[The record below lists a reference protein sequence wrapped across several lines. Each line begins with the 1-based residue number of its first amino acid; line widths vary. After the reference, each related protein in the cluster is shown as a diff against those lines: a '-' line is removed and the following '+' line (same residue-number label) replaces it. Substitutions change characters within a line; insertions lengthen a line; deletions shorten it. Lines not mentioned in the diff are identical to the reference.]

1 MRIVHA
7 QVFWFWRGSSP
18 GGRTRCCALYPLQTP
33 GQRRTSP
40 PRLAT
45 DPDPVHDRAYPPRRR
60 REEVGCQRL
69 CAKTATRPRPTQRQ
83 APPAHASAGC
93 EGSGTE
99 GMRSMTLST
108 GERASACDSG
118 RVKDRKSTT
127 AVAISAKPN
136 PAPGSFAAPKGMP
149 AAAAGGRERNQ
160 TSNGLYAGKLWEERE
175 DQCFHR
181 EPTSSAV
188 RRAHKCLRERERER
202 ESALFKRLS
211 L

>member
-1 MRIVHA
+1 
-7 QVFWFWRGSSP
+7 
-18 GGRTRCCALYPLQTP
+18 
-33 GQRRTSP
+33 
-40 PRLAT
+40 
-45 DPDPVHDRAYPPRRR
+45 
-60 REEVGCQRL
+60 
-69 CAKTATRPRPTQRQ
+69 
-83 APPAHASAGC
+83 
-93 EGSGTE
+93 
-99 GMRSMTLST
+99 MTLST

-149 AAAAGGRERNQ
+149 AAGGRGRNQ

-181 EPTSSAV
+181 EHTSSAV
-188 RRAHKCLRERERER
+188 RRAHKCL
-202 ESALFKRLS
+202 S